1 MPLGDYRIKP
11 NKSLISN
18 IGITKICIIISMYKR
33 QTNAEYVGTTKIDNA
48 IQEIYEKECIKEKL

>member
-1 MPLGDYRIKP
+1 
-11 NKSLISN
+11 
-18 IGITKICIIISMYKR
+18 MYKR